1 MNWLSLADFI
11 DMGGYGLYVWGS
23 FGMCAAVV
31 AAEMLVL
38 RFRRQALRQELQDQ
52 RALTQEFE
60 EVVR

>member
-1 MNWLSLADFI
+1 MNWLSVADFL

-31 AAEMLVL
+31 AAELLVL
-38 RFRRQALRQELQDQ
+38 RFRRLALRQELQDQ
-52 RALTQEFE
+52 HTMTQDLE